1 VLAADAAGGDRVSED
16 KVRVLI
22 ADDDPMI
29 RMALSEVL
37 AAESDLH
44 VVAVAED
51 AEEAVRLAVRHGPD
65 VAVLDVRMP
74 GGGGTHAAREIRVQ
88 SPSTR
93 LLAFSAYDDSA
104 VATELK
110 RLGVREYLIKG
121 VTNAEIVA
129 AVRRAGAA
137 TGA

>member
-1 VLAADAAGGDRVSED
+1 MAEP
-16 KVRVLI
+16 VRVLV

-37 AAESDLH
+37 EAESDLH

-51 AEEAVRLAVRHGPD
+51 AVEAVELATAHVPD

-74 GGGGTHAAREIRVQ
+74 GGGGTHAAREIRVH
-88 SPSTR
+88 SPRTQ
-93 LLAFSAYDDSA
+93 LLAFSAYDDSG
-104 VATELK
+104 TMDELK
-110 RLGVREYLIKG
+110 RIGVREYLIKG

-129 AVRRAGAA
+129 AVRRAGAE
-137 TGA
+137 GRG

>member
-1 VLAADAAGGDRVSED
+1 MAEL
-16 KVRVLI
+16 VRVLV

-37 AAESDLH
+37 EAEADLH
-44 VVAVAED
+44 VVAIAED
-51 AEEAVRLAVRHGPD
+51 AEEAVVLTAEHDPD

-74 GGGGTHAAREIRVQ
+74 GGGGTHAAREIRAH
-88 SPSTR
+88 SPRTQ
-93 LLAFSAYDDSA
+93 LLAFSAYDDSGTA
-104 VATELK
+104 DELK

-137 TGA
+137 VRA

>member
-1 VLAADAAGGDRVSED
+1 MTYE
-16 KVRVLI
+16 VRVPLRVLV

-29 RMALSEVL
+29 RLALSEVL
-37 AAESDLH
+37 DAEADLQ
-44 VVAVAED
+44 VVAIAED
-51 AEEAVRLAVRHGPD
+51 AVQAVSLAETHGPD

-74 GGGGTHAAREIRVQ
+74 GGGGAHAAREIRLR
-88 SPSTR
+88 SPRTQ
-93 LLAFSAYDDSA
+93 LLAFSAYDDSGT
-104 VATELK
+104 VDELK

-137 TGA
+137 VQA

>member
-1 VLAADAAGGDRVSED
+1 MSDTQLQI
-16 KVRVLI
+16 LI

-37 AAESDLH
+37 EAEHDLH
-44 VVAVAED
+44 VVAIAED
-51 AEEAVRLAVRHGPD
+51 AEEAVMLAAHHTPD

-74 GGGGTHAAREIRVQ
+74 GGGGAHAAREIRVR
-88 SPSTR
+88 SPRTQ
-93 LLAFSAYDDSA
+93 LLAFSAYDDSG

-121 VTNAEIVA
+121 ITNAEIVA
-129 AVRRAGAA
+129 AVRRAGSSVRA
-137 TGA
+137 

>member
-1 VLAADAAGGDRVSED
+1 MRLPL
-16 KVRVLI
+16 RVLV

-29 RMALSEVL
+29 RLALSEVL
-37 AAESDLH
+37 EAEADLQ
-44 VVAVAED
+44 VIAIAED
-51 AEEAVRLAVRHGPD
+51 AVQAVTLAEEHGPD

-74 GGGGTHAAREIRVQ
+74 GGGGTHAAREIRVR
-88 SPSTR
+88 SPRTQ
-93 LLAFSAYDDSA
+93 LLAFSAYDDSGT
-104 VATELK
+104 VDELK

-137 TGA
+137 VQA

>member
-1 VLAADAAGGDRVSED
+1 MTYQ
-16 KVRVLI
+16 VRVPLRVLV

-29 RMALSEVL
+29 RLALSEVL
-37 AAESDLH
+37 EAEADLQ
-44 VVAVAED
+44 VVAIAED
-51 AEEAVRLAVRHGPD
+51 ALQAVSLAETHNPD

-74 GGGGTHAAREIRVQ
+74 GGGGAHAAKEIRVR
-88 SPSTR
+88 SPRTQ
-93 LLAFSAYDDSA
+93 LLAFSAYDDSGT
-104 VATELK
+104 VDELK

-137 TGA
+137 VQA